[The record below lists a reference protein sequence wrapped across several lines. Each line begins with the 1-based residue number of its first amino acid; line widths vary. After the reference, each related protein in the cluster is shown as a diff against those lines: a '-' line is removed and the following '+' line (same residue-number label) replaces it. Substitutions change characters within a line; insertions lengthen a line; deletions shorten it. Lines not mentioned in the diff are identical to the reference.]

1 MAKSEKYCD
10 RFYLMKSIL
19 SALILLFGVNASA
32 QIRNYYLSRD
42 FPKSTGQESNH
53 TFDIEITGVSYRH
66 VEKSLTTYFKSTLK
80 YERIGFLTSNVND
93 SVLLVTERFKNI
105 NDPEINPKFEFLD
118 LKFRIFKMGS
128 DSIIER
134 LDAIGSEAMLG
145 EFYKKYWNAELNL
158 IDLKNPVII
167 SETKNANDLV
177 QLNYQPVKS
186 KESVFSPYS
195 ISVTSVIDNMS
206 EVLKDTKV
214 FLAQRNK
221 KKHDFDVLRNTTRF
235 PLKHQE
241 STYYEAKKREI
252 ELELRA
258 VLTTK
263 KNITGSCEVVVRK
276 DTTGLVWV
284 SVDGKNGDINAQLR
298 EALLT
303 LTYKNYVLNG
313 FKMDTEDKFVYEY
326 SFIRETV
333 DLLKKPMGI
342 TAVSKNQPE
351 VESLA
356 RKEASGF
363 WMDKA
368 DLTYDVSILNLNG
381 SKQETV
387 LPTKAVE
394 RTTAGKAIGGF
405 FAGVLVV
412 IVALLDAA
420 STE

>member
-1 MAKSEKYCD
+1 MVDSEKYCD

-19 SALILLFGVNASA
+19 SALIFLFSLNVSA
-32 QIRNYYLSRD
+32 QVRNYYLSRD
-42 FPKSTGQESNH
+42 FPKSTGQEGNH
-53 TFDIEITGVSYRH
+53 AFDIEITGVSYKY
-66 VEKSLTTYFKSTLK
+66 VEQSLNAYFKNTLK
-80 YERIGFLTSNVND
+80 FERIGFLTANVND

-134 LDAIGSEAMLG
+134 LDALGSEAMLG

-177 QLNYQPVKS
+177 QLNYQPAKS

-195 ISVTSVIDNMS
+195 ISVTSAIDNMS
-206 EVLKDTKV
+206 EVLKETKL
-214 FLAQRNK
+214 FLAERNK
-221 KKHDFDVLRNTTRF
+221 KKHDFDVLRNATRF
-235 PLKHQE
+235 PLKQQE
-241 STYYEAKKREI
+241 SAYYDSKKREI

-258 VLTTK
+258 ILTTK
-263 KNITGSCEVVVRK
+263 KNTTGSCEVVVRK
-276 DTTGLVWV
+276 DTTGLVWI

-298 EALLT
+298 AALLS

-333 DLLKKPMGI
+333 DLFKKPMGI
-342 TAVSKNQPE
+342 TAVSKNLPE
-351 VESLA
+351 VENLA

-368 DLTYDVSILNLNG
+368 DLTYDVSILNMNG

-387 LPTKAVE
+387 LPIKAVE
-394 RTTAGKAIGGF
+394 RTTAGKVIGGF
-405 FAGVLVV
+405 FGGILVIILAVLG
-412 IVALLDAA
+412 D
-420 STE
+420 TEE